1 MVRRK
6 AFWMVLIALVM
17 VGGGGYVAYTR
28 WLRPH
33 SDGEGETVLRTATV
47 SRGNI
52 SITAAGSGTL
62 VAASQV
68 SLAFSS
74 SSRVEQILVEVGDR
88 VEVGD
93 ALAWAD
99 DTAARQN
106 LAEAEQAVIDAQMNQ
121 ALAVGQAELKVGQAE
136 ADLAAAQQELAALLD
151 WEPDPVELDLARVS
165 LSSAQ
170 ISYQNTVAR
179 AGMVDQQNAS
189 VRINLDQA
197 MAALADAQQTYAEA
211 MNPERDWERNIG
223 DIRAAAAASV
233 VRAQQSLEIAQASYD
248 LAMID
253 GSRADVNNAWSQ
265 VVNAREAVAGLE
277 DPPTD
282 EEIAAAQRVVR
293 SMELALQQAQLELG
307 EDKAVA
313 RRRAELSLQQAE
325 LKLAAAQEA
334 LDGMTLVAPFAGT
347 VVEVNIKM
355 GETASGTA
363 IVLADLDHPVVQF
376 WVEESDMQYVALGN
390 RVEVSF
396 TALPDLVYRG
406 EIFRIDPQLV
416 TVGNTPAVEAWAT
429 LDAGAHSVSLL
440 SDMNADVDVVAGE
453 ALDAVLVPVQALR
466 RLGEDSYAVFVVQ
479 PDGELELR
487 LVEIGLQD
495 FVNAE
500 VISGLVSGEIVSA
513 GEATQ
518 TSGSATTV
526 VETGMELPGGGG
538 QMIFEGGGGFMG
550 RP

>member
-1 MVRRK
+1 MRK
-6 AFWMVLIALVM
+6 RVFWMVFIALV
-17 VGGGGYVAYTR
+17 VGGGGYIGYTR
-28 WLRPH
+28 WLRPQTGG
-33 SDGEGETVLRTATV
+33 DGETVLRTATV

-62 VAASQV
+62 VASSQA

-74 SSRVEQILVEVGDR
+74 NTRVEQILVGVGDR
-88 VEVGD
+88 VGAGD
-93 ALAWAD
+93 VLAWAD
-99 DTAARQN
+99 DTAARQA
-106 LAEAEQAVIDAQMNQ
+106 LVEAEQAVMDAQMNQ
-121 ALAVGQAELKVGQAE
+121 ALAVGQAELKVIQAE
-136 ADLAAAQQELAALLD
+136 ADLAAAQQELTALLD
-151 WEPDPVELDLARVS
+151 WVPDPTELDLAKAS

-223 DIRAAAAASV
+223 DTRAAAAASV

-265 VVNAREAVAGLE
+265 VVSAGETVARLE

-282 EEIAAAQRVVR
+282 EAVAAAQRAVR

-307 EDKAVA
+307 EDTAVA
-313 RRRAELSLQQAE
+313 RRRAELTLQQAE
-325 LKLAAAQEA
+325 LRLATAQEA

-347 VVEVNIKM
+347 VVEVNIKA

-363 IVLADLDHPVVQF
+363 IVLADLDNPVVQF

-390 RVEVSF
+390 RVEVGF

-406 EIFRIDPQLV
+406 EIFRVDPQLV

-429 LDAGAHSVSLL
+429 LDAGAHGVSLL
-440 SDMNADVDVVAGE
+440 SDMNADVDVVDGE

-466 RLGEDSYAVFVVQ
+466 RLGENAYAVFVVQ

-500 VISGLVSGEIVSA
+500 IISGLVPGEIVSA

-518 TSGSATTV
+518 TSGGAATV
-526 VETGMELPGGGG
+526 VETGSGLPEGAG